1 MKKPTRTRTAR
12 PLAAFFVAALL
23 LGSAAGLRGQPAGD
37 AGFEESYRFVGRQQ
51 GMPEQAIRA
60 LAEGFHGEIYLG
72 TDEGLWRWDGR
83 RGKRMPLPRAA
94 YTCLHRGD
102 DGALYGTAN
111 DTLFRY
117 DGVLFTKKA
126 TATHPC
132 LRHPPRPGP
141 GDTAAPGSQD
151 RHTIPPPR
159 DTAAPGSQGLHTTP
173 LPRDTAAPGPGS
185 APAAQP
191 RLDVGA
197 HSYSGTGE
205 GLLIRHRSGWEKLV
219 TPGCDNPWSV
229 TPGENGGIILACH
242 YRQLQSY
249 DSSGRYLGSYSLPTA
264 GLSPGEM
271 QLFPGYLAEGPGRS
285 YLGGF
290 MGVYRLR
297 DGRVSFFRMSGRDGS
312 STVEAFARD
321 PRSGDILAAG
331 RHISVFAAD
340 GSLRRDSIAVPAAVV
355 GSHSATDILLTDA
368 ALWVSGKAGIGA
380 YDRSTRRWRIYSP
393 ADSSLPTASPYH
405 LFRTPQGRLFAGLPD
420 GLAVLDSS
428 GSRFARL
435 FPDMIRQQVSEI
447 LHIGGDTLAV
457 VEARR
462 CYFFREKAS
471 GLELLRVFDEA
482 NGLMLLEMNENGAL
496 LHSDGRLYLPDFEG
510 VSRFVPARLR
520 GRSADSLRLVITALG
535 DSLLPLAGPGGS
547 DSPLVFGSRDL
558 SVEYFLTG
566 EMAGVARLQY
576 RDGEGRWQDAGGTEG
591 RASLHMLPPGL
602 QRLQLRAYL
611 PGVGE
616 ESLPVFT
623 KNIRVALPY
632 AAHPF
637 FMKIILVMLALGMLI
652 VAYFLWEGRFEAR
665 QMRRLNRMLL
675 DARNRAI
682 EAQLNPG
689 FIERAMGAIRDDIRG
704 GDRRGATRKLVHL
717 ARTLRRILDL
727 TSHDEREGPRPAP
740 EGLRARGEAGSV
752 GLDGGDTNPLDSELS
767 LLRDLVLIEEERRP
781 GAFAFRL
788 DVDPATREDNPPVPT
803 LIVAPPV
810 NWLLSGDPE
819 EGPPVALLML
829 TVRMADDRLE
839 LLYEAFP
846 EAGRR
851 FRPDTHD
858 FAASPEGRAFF
869 ERLRLMEAKGVPVAG
884 EQVLD
889 GRSLRVFV
897 SFPV

>member
-1 MKKPTRTRTAR
+1 MKKAPRPTL
-12 PLAAFFVAALL
+12 PLAATLAVALL
-23 LGSAAGLRGQPAGD
+23 LGCAAGLSGQSDGG
-37 AGFEESYRFVGRQQ
+37 AGFEGSYRFVGRQQ

-83 RGKRMPLPRAA
+83 RGQRMPVPRAR
-94 YTCLHRGD
+94 YVCLHRGD

-117 DGVLFTKKA
+117 DGVLFTKK
-126 TATHPC
+126 TSETHPC
-132 LRHPPRPGP
+132 LQHPPRPGP
-141 GDTAAPGSQD
+141 DSSRATAAASPGSPRDTNAPASPGIHAALPPRATNAPGS
-151 RHTIPPPR
+151 TGIPA
-159 DTAAPGSQGLHTTP
+159 T
-173 LPRDTAAPGPGS
+173 
-185 APAAQP
+185 QP
-191 RLDVGA
+191 RLDIGA
-197 HSYSGTGE
+197 HSYRGTGE
-205 GLLIRHRSGWEKLV
+205 GLLIRHRSGWQKLV

-229 TPGENGGIILACH
+229 IPGENGGIILACH

-249 DSSGRYLGSYSLPTA
+249 DSSGHYLGSYSLPTE
-264 GLSPGEM
+264 GLNPGEL

-290 MGVYRLR
+290 MGAFRLR

-321 PRSGDILAAG
+321 PRSGDVLAAG
-331 RHISVFAAD
+331 RHLSVFSGD
-340 GSLRRDSIAVPAAVV
+340 GSLRRDSILLPAAVV

-405 LFRTPQGRLFAGLPD
+405 LFRSPQGRLFAGLPD
-420 GLAVLDSS
+420 GLAALDSS
-428 GSRFARL
+428 GRAFRRV
-435 FPDMIRQQVSEI
+435 FPAMIRQQVGEI

-462 CYFFREKAS
+462 CFFFREKAS

-510 VSRFVPARLR
+510 VSRFDPARLR
-520 GRSADSLRLVITALG
+520 GHSADSTRLVVTALG

-566 EMAGVARLQY
+566 EMAGVAQLQY
-576 RDGEGRWQDAGGTEG
+576 LDGEGRWRDAAGTGG
-591 RASLHMLPPGL
+591 RATLRMLPPGL
-602 QRLQLRAYL
+602 QRLQLRAYIPGIDEAAL
-611 PGVGE
+611 P
-616 ESLPVFT
+616 LFT
-623 KNIRVALPY
+623 IQIQLALPY
-632 AAHPF
+632 MAHPF
-637 FMKIILVMLALGMLI
+637 FMKIILVMLALGMLL
-652 VAYFLWEGRFEAR
+652 VAYFLWEGRFETR
-665 QMRRLNRMLL
+665 QVRRLNRMLL

-704 GDRRGATRKLVHL
+704 GDRRSATRKLVHL

-727 TSHDEREGPRPAP
+727 TSHDEGEAPRPATA
-740 EGLRARGEAGSV
+740 GSGAQGEAGSA

-767 LLRDLVLIEEERRP
+767 LLRDLVLIEEEHRP
-781 GAFAFRL
+781 GGFAFRL

-819 EGPPVALLML
+819 RALPVALLLL
-829 TVRMADDRLE
+829 TVRTAGQRLE

-846 EAGRR
+846 VEGQRFHAGR
-851 FRPDTHD
+851 HD

-889 GRSLRVFV
+889 ERSLRVFV